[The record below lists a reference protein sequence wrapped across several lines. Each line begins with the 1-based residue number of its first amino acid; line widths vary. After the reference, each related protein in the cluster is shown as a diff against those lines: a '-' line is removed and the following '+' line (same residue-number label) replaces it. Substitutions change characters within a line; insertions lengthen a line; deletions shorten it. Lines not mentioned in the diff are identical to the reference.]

1 MDSEILE
8 KMIEER
14 NKGKSLSELSKKYEI
29 PRSEIKKEL
38 QKKMS
43 KDEFYTLDIDYNTD
57 NGEKIQKIMHD
68 RILEILAEYHPDAE
82 IPSTAQKFVK
92 IHDKDID
99 CCIGLDIKA
108 TYYDTVVQSAWKY
121 KKYHEKVG
129 QLYIF
134 LISRR
139 LTKEKFDTLV
149 KDKPDNVTIIP
160 YTDIE
165 AIEAIRKKLMGK
177 K

>member
-92 IHDKDID
+92 IH
-99 CCIGLDIKA
+99 
-108 TYYDTVVQSAWKY
+108 
-121 KKYHEKVG
+121 
-129 QLYIF
+129 
-134 LISRR
+134 
-139 LTKEKFDTLV
+139 
-149 KDKPDNVTIIP
+149 
-160 YTDIE
+160 
-165 AIEAIRKKLMGK
+165 
-177 K
+177 

>member
-1 MDSEILE
+1 MDTKILE
-8 KMIEER
+8 NMIDER
-14 NKGKSLSELSKKYEI
+14 NKGKTLSELSKKYEI
-29 PRSEIKKEL
+29 PRSEIKKKL
-38 QKKMS
+38 QKKMGD
-43 KDEFYTLDIDYNTD
+43 KIYTLDIDYNTD
-57 NGEKIQKIMHD
+57 NGEKIQKMLHD
-68 RILEILAEYHPDAE
+68 RILEILEEYHPDAE

-92 IHDKDID
+92 IHDDNID

-129 QLYIF
+129 QLYII

-139 LTKEKFDTLV
+139 LTKEKFETLI

-160 YTDIE
+160 YTDLD
-165 AIEAIRKKLMGK
+165 AIENIRKKLMTK

>member
-14 NKGKSLSELSKKYEI
+14 EKGKNFSELSKKYEV
-29 PRSEIKKEL
+29 PRSEIIKNLK
-38 QKKMS
+38 KKMGDRLYS
-43 KDEFYTLDIDYNTD
+43 LDIDYNTD

-68 RILEILAEYHPDAE
+68 RILELLAEYHPDAE

-92 IHDKDID
+92 IHDDNID

-139 LTKEKFDTLV
+139 LTKEKFDKLI

-165 AIEAIRKKLMGK
+165 AIETIRKKLMAK

>member
-1 MDSEILE
+1 
-8 KMIEER
+8 
-14 NKGKSLSELSKKYEI
+14 
-29 PRSEIKKEL
+29 
-38 QKKMS
+38 
-43 KDEFYTLDIDYNTD
+43 
-57 NGEKIQKIMHD
+57 
-68 RILEILAEYHPDAE
+68 
-82 IPSTAQKFVK
+82 K